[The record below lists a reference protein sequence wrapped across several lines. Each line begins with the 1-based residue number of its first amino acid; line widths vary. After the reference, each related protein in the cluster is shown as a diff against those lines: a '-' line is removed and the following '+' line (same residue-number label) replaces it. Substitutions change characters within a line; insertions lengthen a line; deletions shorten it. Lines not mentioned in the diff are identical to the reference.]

1 MSSREIFNVS
11 SGFMFWLQLELA
23 YQHNLSDFIGMER
36 AFDSELIPT
45 EQLKHSPIYSVREN
59 DDLRVHLMETALFKD
74 KAHNAYTRLYE
85 VAQSLISTGEELPT
99 FNANYEN
106 LSKSDVFFN
115 IGVGFLNY
123 LKLKNAEIEVHKE
136 FKHFVDSGDT
146 EQMFIKQKEWGEA
159 TTKAIDQYHALL
171 DSAYTELGVKDQS
184 YEFVSNKIKE
194 WMATA

>member
-1 MSSREIFNVS
+1 MTTCVFTS
-11 SGFMFWLQLELA
+11 WKQL
-23 YQHNLSDFIGMER
+23 Y
-36 AFDSELIPT
+36 
-45 EQLKHSPIYSVREN
+45 LKIK
-59 DDLRVHLMETALFKD
+59 LTTLTQGCI
-74 KAHNAYTRLYE
+74 RL
-85 VAQSLISTGEELPT
+85 LISTGEELPT

-115 IGVGFLNY
+115 IGVGFLSY
-123 LKLKNAEIEVHKE
+123 LKLKNAENEVHKE
-136 FKHFVDSGDT
+136 FRHFVNSGDT